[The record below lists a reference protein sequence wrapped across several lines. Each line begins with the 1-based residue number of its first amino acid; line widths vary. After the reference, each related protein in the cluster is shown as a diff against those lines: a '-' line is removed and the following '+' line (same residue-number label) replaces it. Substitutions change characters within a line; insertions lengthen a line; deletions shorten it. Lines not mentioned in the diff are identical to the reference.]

1 MLIFWFS
8 KNTFLN
14 HTLIFITFYVCT
26 FLHFYFYCQDFN
38 MCIACTHILYAIVDL
53 FHLWV
58 HYVFVQF
65 IYIILFGQEL
75 LYGWKKNI
83 WYLQLFLFTFI
94 HYIML
99 QFVNTVCC
107 VILCV
112 ILQYIYFLCIL
123 FWLFNEITCLFW
135 TYNFGQYS
143 SSIYDNNDIKYI
155 NKHVFKHFMKFLIR
169 HVNTTLTYLV
179 KKKSRRHKRQLFF
192 HCLL

>member
-123 FWLFNEITCLFW
+123 FWLFNEITCF
-135 TYNFGQYS
+135 YS
-143 SSIYDNNDIKYI
+143 E
-155 NKHVFKHFMKFLIR
+155 R
-169 HVNTTLTYLV
+169 TTLGSTVHQYMIIMTLRI
-179 KKKSRRHKRQLFF
+179 STSMFLSILWNF
-192 HCLL
+192 

>member
-1 MLIFWFS
+1 MIFKEHIS
-8 KNTFLN
+8 KSHFNIHHFLC
-14 HTLIFITFYVCT
+14 LYFFA
-26 FLHFYFYCQDFN
+26 FLLLLSRFN

-75 LYGWKKNI
+75 LYGWKKHMI
-83 WYLQLFLFTFI
+83 FTAFSFYFHSLFYAAICKYCLLCHFMCNSSI
-94 HYIML
+94 YSLSMH
-99 QFVNTVCC
+99 FVLVVQWNNM
-107 VILCV
+107 
-112 ILQYIYFLCIL
+112 F
-123 FWLFNEITCLFW
+123 LFW

-143 SSIYDNNDIKYI
+143 SSIYDNNDITYI

>member
-1 MLIFWFS
+1 MQLWIYFICGYIMFLSNLYTSFFS
-8 KNTFLN
+8 GKNCF
-14 HTLIFITFYVCT
+14 
-26 FLHFYFYCQDFN
+26 
-38 MCIACTHILYAIVDL
+38 MA
-53 FHLWV
+53 
-58 HYVFVQF
+58 
-65 IYIILFGQEL
+65 E
-75 LYGWKKNI
+75 KNI

-94 HYIML
+94 HYFML

-112 ILQYIYFLCIL
+112 ILQYIHFLCIL

-179 KKKSRRHKRQLFF
+179 KKKSHDVTNVNCFSIASFNRL
-192 HCLL
+192 

>member
-1 MLIFWFS
+1 MQLWIYFICGYIMFLCNLYTSFFS
-8 KNTFLN
+8 GKNCF
-14 HTLIFITFYVCT
+14 
-26 FLHFYFYCQDFN
+26 
-38 MCIACTHILYAIVDL
+38 MA
-53 FHLWV
+53 
-58 HYVFVQF
+58 
-65 IYIILFGQEL
+65 E
-75 LYGWKKNI
+75 KKNI

-143 SSIYDNNDIKYI
+143 SSIYDNNDITYI

-179 KKKSRRHKRQLFF
+179 KKKVTTSQTSTVFPLPPLIVFN
-192 HCLL
+192 CLMNNYLIII

>member
-1 MLIFWFS
+1 MQLWIYFICGYIMFLCNLYTSFFS
-8 KNTFLN
+8 GKNCF
-14 HTLIFITFYVCT
+14 
-26 FLHFYFYCQDFN
+26 
-38 MCIACTHILYAIVDL
+38 MA
-53 FHLWV
+53 
-58 HYVFVQF
+58 
-65 IYIILFGQEL
+65 
-75 LYGWKKNI
+75 KKNI

-94 HYIML
+94 HYFML

-112 ILQYIYFLCIL
+112 ILQYIHFLCIL
-123 FWLFNEITCLFW
+123 FWLFNKITCLFW

-179 KKKSRRHKRQLFF
+179 KKKSHDVTNVNCFSIASFNRL
-192 HCLL
+192 

>member
-1 MLIFWFS
+1 MQLWIYFICGYIMFLCNLYTSFFS
-8 KNTFLN
+8 GKNCF
-14 HTLIFITFYVCT
+14 
-26 FLHFYFYCQDFN
+26 
-38 MCIACTHILYAIVDL
+38 MA
-53 FHLWV
+53 
-58 HYVFVQF
+58 
-65 IYIILFGQEL
+65 E
-75 LYGWKKNI
+75 KNI

-94 HYIML
+94 HYFML

-112 ILQYIYFLCIL
+112 ILQYIHFLCIL
-123 FWLFNEITCLFW
+123 FWLFNKITCLFW

>member
-1 MLIFWFS
+1 MQLWIYFICGYIMFLCNLYTSFFS
-8 KNTFLN
+8 GKNCF
-14 HTLIFITFYVCT
+14 
-26 FLHFYFYCQDFN
+26 
-38 MCIACTHILYAIVDL
+38 MA
-53 FHLWV
+53 
-58 HYVFVQF
+58 
-65 IYIILFGQEL
+65 E
-75 LYGWKKNI
+75 KNI

-94 HYIML
+94 HYFML

-123 FWLFNEITCLFW
+123 FWLFNEITCLFC

-179 KKKSRRHKRQLFF
+179 KKKSHDVTNVNCFSIASFNRL
-192 HCLL
+192 

>member
-1 MLIFWFS
+1 MQLWIYFICGYIMFLCNLYTSFFS
-8 KNTFLN
+8 GKNCF
-14 HTLIFITFYVCT
+14 
-26 FLHFYFYCQDFN
+26 
-38 MCIACTHILYAIVDL
+38 MA
-53 FHLWV
+53 
-58 HYVFVQF
+58 
-65 IYIILFGQEL
+65 E
-75 LYGWKKNI
+75 KNI

-94 HYIML
+94 HYFML

-112 ILQYIYFLCIL
+112 ILQYIHFLCIL

-179 KKKSRRHKRQLFF
+179 KKKSRCHKRQLFF

>member
-1 MLIFWFS
+1 MQLWIYFICGYIMFLCNLYTSFFS
-8 KNTFLN
+8 GKNCF
-14 HTLIFITFYVCT
+14 
-26 FLHFYFYCQDFN
+26 
-38 MCIACTHILYAIVDL
+38 MA
-53 FHLWV
+53 
-58 HYVFVQF
+58 
-65 IYIILFGQEL
+65 E
-75 LYGWKKNI
+75 KNI

-94 HYIML
+94 HYFML

-112 ILQYIYFLCIL
+112 ILQYIHFLCIL

-143 SSIYDNNDIKYI
+143 SSIYDNNNIKYI

-179 KKKSRRHKRQLFF
+179 KKKSHDVTNVNCFSIASFNRL
-192 HCLL
+192 

>member
-1 MLIFWFS
+1 MIFKEHIS
-8 KNTFLN
+8 KSHFNIYHFLC
-14 HTLIFITFYVCT
+14 LYFFA
-26 FLHFYFYCQDFN
+26 FLLLLSRFN

-75 LYGWKKNI
+75 LYGWKKKHMI
-83 WYLQLFLFTFI
+83 FTAFSFYFHSLFYAAICKYCLLCHFMCNSSI
-94 HYIML
+94 YSLSMH
-99 QFVNTVCC
+99 FVLVVQWNNM
-107 VILCV
+107 
-112 ILQYIYFLCIL
+112 F
-123 FWLFNEITCLFW
+123 LFW

-143 SSIYDNNDIKYI
+143 SSIYDNNDITYI

>member
-1 MLIFWFS
+1 MQLWIYFICGYIMFLCNLYTSFFS
-8 KNTFLN
+8 GKNCF
-14 HTLIFITFYVCT
+14 
-26 FLHFYFYCQDFN
+26 
-38 MCIACTHILYAIVDL
+38 MA
-53 FHLWV
+53 
-58 HYVFVQF
+58 
-65 IYIILFGQEL
+65 E
-75 LYGWKKNI
+75 KNI

-94 HYIML
+94 HYFML

-112 ILQYIYFLCIL
+112 ILQYIHFLCIL
-123 FWLFNEITCLFW
+123 FWLFNEITCLFC

-143 SSIYDNNDIKYI
+143 STIYDNNDIKYI

>member
-1 MLIFWFS
+1 MQLWIYFICGYIMFLCNLYTSFFS
-8 KNTFLN
+8 GKNCF
-14 HTLIFITFYVCT
+14 
-26 FLHFYFYCQDFN
+26 
-38 MCIACTHILYAIVDL
+38 MA
-53 FHLWV
+53 
-58 HYVFVQF
+58 
-65 IYIILFGQEL
+65 
-75 LYGWKKNI
+75 KKNI

-94 HYIML
+94 HYFML

-112 ILQYIYFLCIL
+112 ILQYIHFLCIL
-123 FWLFNEITCLFW
+123 FWLFNKITCLFW

>member
-1 MLIFWFS
+1 MQLWIYFICGYIMFLCNLYTSFFS
-8 KNTFLN
+8 GKNCF
-14 HTLIFITFYVCT
+14 
-26 FLHFYFYCQDFN
+26 
-38 MCIACTHILYAIVDL
+38 MA
-53 FHLWV
+53 
-58 HYVFVQF
+58 
-65 IYIILFGQEL
+65 E
-75 LYGWKKNI
+75 KKT
-83 WYLQLFLFTFI
+83 YLQLFLFTFI

-179 KKKSRRHKRQLFF
+179 KKKVTTSQTSTVFPLPPLIVFN
-192 HCLL
+192 CLMNNYLIII